1 MICGARLGS
10 ITAGALACGAIGAGA
25 GFAAWTAADCW
36 AGRIVFGTGAE
47 GVRLATDG
55 IEAGGRGRLP
65 TGPTG
70 GGPTGPYL
78 VVKASPRLSPMRYAG
93 MKRIIRPLRASITSR
108 PSSPPRS
115 ITATV

>member
-10 ITAGALACGAIGAGA
+10 STAGALACGAVGAGA
-25 GFAAWTAADCW
+25 GFAWTAADCW
-36 AGRIVFGTGAE
+36 AGRIVLGNGTE
-47 GVRLATDG
+47 GVRLATGG

-78 VVKASPRLSPMRYAG
+78 VVKASPRLSPIRYAG
-93 MKRIIRPLRASITSR
+93 IKRIIRPLRASITSR

-115 ITATV
+115 ITAMV